1 MIRSTPRAVDL
12 SQDNARLRPAS
23 TLFGAP
29 VADVEDLRPGV
40 VAAIGL
46 YCDHFCEGH
55 PGGRFAAR
63 QLRYTSTSAAEHTPQ
78 SVVDLGDFNVF
89 PLEPKKTLDVLS
101 TQAQRIVA
109 AGAKPFAIGGDY
121 SVSPAIVKGIVKG
134 IVDEAGADRLAVI
147 RISRRLDL
155 LPLAV
160 NHAHEPQRR
169 SATNELSALLGGGL
183 SAVALLGGRGVVT
196 AQEWQCA
203 STVAVIPARELV
215 LAPAQAARTVQRA
228 LERVADRFYLSV
240 DVDVLAPRFG
250 SVALPNTQ
258 GGLSLAQLLRIV
270 EQLNGVPLVGAELT
284 GHVPDLD
291 VPGRAMTSLVA
302 RLASQMLEVLVG
314 ETTPCR

>member
-1 MIRSTPRAVDL
+1 MSGSTPE
-12 SQDNARLRPAS
+12 QGNARLRPAS

-29 VADVEDLRPGV
+29 VADVEDLRAGV
-40 VAAIGL
+40 VAAIGV

-63 QLRYTSTSAAEHTPQ
+63 QLRYTSAAAAGDGPQ

-89 PLEPKKTLDVLS
+89 PLEPTKTLDVLS
-101 TQAQRIVA
+101 TQSQRIVA
-109 AGAKPFAIGGDY
+109 AGAKLFALGGDY
-121 SVSPAIVKGIVKG
+121 SVSPAIVKGIV
-134 IVDEAGADRLAVI
+134 DEVGAHRLAII

-155 LPLAV
+155 LPLAANPV
-160 NHAHEPQRR
+160 HEPQRR
-169 SATNELSALLGGGL
+169 SATNKLSGLLGGGL

-203 STVAVIPARELV
+203 STAIVVSARELV
-215 LAPAQAARTVQRA
+215 SAPVQAVRTLRRA

-258 GGLSLAQLLRIV
+258 GGLSLAQLLGIV
-270 EQLNGVPLVGAELT
+270 EQLNDMPLWA
-284 GHVPDLD
+284 P
-291 VPGRAMTSLVA
+291 S
-302 RLASQMLEVLVG
+302 
-314 ETTPCR
+314 